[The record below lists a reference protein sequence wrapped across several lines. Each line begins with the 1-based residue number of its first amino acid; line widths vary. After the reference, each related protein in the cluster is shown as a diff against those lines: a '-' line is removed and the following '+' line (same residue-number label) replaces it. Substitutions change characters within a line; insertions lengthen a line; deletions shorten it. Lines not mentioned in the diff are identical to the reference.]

1 MIILGIDPGSIVTGV
16 GLIEFAGN
24 YLKLIDFDAFE
35 LNTKKPVVDRL
46 KLLYDLCIIKINKF
60 RPEHL
65 SIETAFYSKNIQS
78 TLKLG
83 QARGVAIISALNSGL
98 EIFEYSPR
106 EIKRSVTGNGAATK
120 QDVKYY
126 IRRMLKFKEEP
137 KYMDSYDAL
146 AAAICHFHS
155 ISGNILLYK
164 GGMKKNS
171 KKMWLNYVNQNPGK
185 ILNN

>member
-1 MIILGIDPGSIVTGV
+1 MVILGIDPGSIITGV
-16 GLIEFAGN
+16 GLIEFRKDEM
-24 YLKLIDFDAFE
+24 KLIDYDAFE
-35 LNTKKPVVDRL
+35 LDTKKPVINRL
-46 KLLYDLCIIKINKF
+46 KELYDLCILKIRKHK
-60 RPEHL
+60 PEHL

-83 QARGVAIISALNSGL
+83 QARGVAIIAALNSGV

-106 EIKRSVTGNGAATK
+106 EIKRSITGNGAATK

-126 IRRMLKFKEEP
+126 IKRMFRFKEEP
-137 KYMDSYDAL
+137 KYIDSFDAI
-146 AAAICHFHS
+146 AAAVCHCNT

-164 GGMKKNS
+164 GGMRKNS
-171 KKMWLNYVNQNPGK
+171 KKMWLDYVNDNPRK